1 MCFVFTQLRRKKA
14 GNSNGKSNQLFFFHS
29 EITPRPS
36 CDMDRWASVAV
47 SSIFALSYFPTSASV
62 FQGLDLELLF
72 FSSSFSPQMV
82 LPIPTALG
90 VDMINMLTGTQF
102 VPQPTLYPEP

>member
-1 MCFVFTQLRRKKA
+1 
-14 GNSNGKSNQLFFFHS
+14 
-29 EITPRPS
+29 
-36 CDMDRWASVAV
+36 MDRWASVAV
-47 SSIFALSYFPTSASV
+47 SSAFALSYFPTSASV

-72 FSSSFSPQMV
+72 FFFFSSFSPQMV

-102 VPQPTLYPEP
+102 VPQPTLFTEPYSHS